1 MKLHL
6 TTHGIELTPELRE
19 GVLRRLRFALSR
31 FTARIARLTVLL
43 SDANGPS
50 GGVDKHC
57 LIRVDAGL
65 PQPVVIRERH
75 ENLHAAIASAAE
87 RAGRSLERKLRIAHH
102 AADRPLRPRTA
113 RL

>member
-6 TTHGIELTPELRE
+6 TSDGIELTTEHRQY
-19 GVLRRLRFALSR
+19 VQRRLGFALGRFAG
-31 FTARIARLTVLL
+31 RIARLTVLL
-43 SDANGPS
+43 SDVNGPR
-50 GGVDKHC
+50 GGVDKCC

-75 ENLHAAIASAAE
+75 ADLHAAVALAAE
-87 RAGRSLERKLRIAHH
+87 RAGRALERKLRIAHH
-102 AADRPLRPRTA
+102 AADRPLRARTA